1 MKLSKLPFMA
11 IVTVLTMWASFA
23 TSAPVLSQFE
33 KLNFCL
39 TAGQQ
44 GPTSPNALV
53 STISASQINNK
64 ELLSFLATALN
75 TNWPKG
81 AQLALDKNTKDI
93 VVVDKSGTSLVF
105 DVSVGINNGGT
116 NVVFFSFISDLTV
129 FASGKWKS
137 ARTGGLQSQ
146 THFGM
151 IFFHLFAEDN
161 GMTNTDL
168 TFDGLNTSEL
178 NIEEIQDVPFPPITI
193 IIGRDVATVA
203 GDGIFNGIWTVVEG
217 NVTGSGKWMLAPV
230 VVPLPPPPP

>member
-11 IVTVLTMWASFA
+11 IVTVLTMWTSFA
-23 TSAPVLSQFE
+23 TSEPALSQFE
-33 KLNFCL
+33 KLSFCL

-44 GPTSPNALV
+44 GPTLPNALV
-53 STISASQINNK
+53 STISASRINNR

-75 TNWPKG
+75 TNWPNG

-116 NVVFFSFISDLTV
+116 NVVFFSFISNPTI
-129 FASGKWKS
+129 FASGKWRS
-137 ARTGGLQSQ
+137 ARTGGLKSQ

-168 TFDGLNTSEL
+168 TFDGLNTSEW
-178 NIEEIQDVPFPPITI
+178 NIEEKQDIPFPPITI

-217 NVTGSGKWMLAPV
+217 NVTGSGKWILAPV
-230 VVPLPPPPP
+230 VNLRSQ